1 MREFQCDVDVIDIPE
16 ISEEERVE
24 MESLDPVMEEIALLL
39 GSGSLSA
46 VRLG

>member
-1 MREFQCDVDVIDIPE
+1 MREFQCDVDVIIPE

-24 MESLDPVMEEIALLL
+24 MESLDPVTEIALLL

>member
-1 MREFQCDVDVIDIPE
+1 MREFQCGVDVIDIPE

-24 MESLDPVMEEIALLL
+24 MESLDPVMEIALLL
-39 GSGSLSA
+39 DSGSLSA

>member
-1 MREFQCDVDVIDIPE
+1 MREFQCGVDVIDIPE

-24 MESLDPVMEEIALLL
+24 MESLDPVTEIALLL